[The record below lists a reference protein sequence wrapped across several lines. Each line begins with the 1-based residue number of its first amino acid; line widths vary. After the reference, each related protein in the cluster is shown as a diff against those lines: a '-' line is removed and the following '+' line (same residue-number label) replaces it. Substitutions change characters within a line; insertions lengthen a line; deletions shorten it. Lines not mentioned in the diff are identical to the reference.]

1 MFIPCYFYF
10 WEVSVISEKTRIN
23 EMIRVREVRVIDDEG
38 NQLGV
43 MPTKKALEI
52 AFEKKLD
59 LVEVAPNAKPVVCK
73 IMDYGK
79 YKYEQAR
86 KAKEAKKNQKQVV
99 VKEIKFKARIDKH
112 DFETKLGKIQKFL
125 EKDNKVKV
133 TLMMFG
139 RERMHANL
147 GIKLLDEVAEK
158 FSETATV
165 EKRYAESQKY
175 IMLTPK
181 K

>member
-1 MFIPCYFYF
+1 MYPVFFV
-10 WEVSVISEKTRIN
+10 WGVSVISDRTRIN
-23 EMIRVREVRVIDDEG
+23 EMIRVKEVRVVDSDG
-38 NQLGV
+38 TQLGV
-43 MPTKKALEI
+43 IPTKKALEI
-52 AFEKKLD
+52 AAEKKLD

-86 KAKEAKKNQKQVV
+86 KAKEAKKNQKQVI

-112 DFETKLGKIQKFL
+112 DLETKLGQIEKFL

-133 TLMMFG
+133 SLMMFG
-139 RERMHANL
+139 RERMHADL

-158 FSETATV
+158 FTETATV
-165 EKRYAESQKY
+165 EKRYAESQKFL
-175 IMLTPK
+175 MLTPK